1 MRGLRTQESE
11 KFNKFFAL
19 IQEEA
24 EKRNSVFFAD
34 CGQGDVFEDENF
46 ECENLCGWMIP
57 VSEANEFEPL
67 FMKDL
72 NSQHDFDGFYCT
84 VDYTV
89 KDGNIKITIE

>member
-24 EKRNSVFFAD
+24 KKSSSVFFVD
-34 CGQGDVFEDENF
+34 CGQGDVFEDENI
-46 ECENLCGWMIP
+46 ECENLCGWLIP
-57 VSEANEFEPL
+57 AGKVDEFEPL
-67 FMKDL
+67 FMK
-72 NSQHDFDGFYCT
+72 NSNTQHDFDSFYCT
-84 VDYTV
+84 ADYTV